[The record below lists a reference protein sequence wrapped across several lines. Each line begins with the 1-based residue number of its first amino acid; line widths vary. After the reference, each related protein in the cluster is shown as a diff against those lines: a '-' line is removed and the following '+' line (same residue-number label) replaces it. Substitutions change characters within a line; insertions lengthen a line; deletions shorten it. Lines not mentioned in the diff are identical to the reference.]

1 MYYLSVIYTVPP
13 ASCHGHFYLLGRPLE
28 KLWEEVGWGGEGDK
42 HTHAKLIQ
50 GKNDQRNN
58 GHVNKKIMQLKNF
71 PIPAIT
77 FLING
82 PLLIKATKSAGLHVT
97 TSW

>member
-50 GKNDQRNN
+50 GKND
-58 GHVNKKIMQLKNF
+58 
-71 PIPAIT
+71 
-77 FLING
+77 
-82 PLLIKATKSAGLHVT
+82 
-97 TSW
+97 